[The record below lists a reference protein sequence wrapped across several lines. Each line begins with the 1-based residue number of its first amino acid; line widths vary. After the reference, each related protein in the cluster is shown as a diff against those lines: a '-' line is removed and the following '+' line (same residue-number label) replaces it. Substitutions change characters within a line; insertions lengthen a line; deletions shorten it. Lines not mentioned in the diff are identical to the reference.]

1 MTKIWANENLRPT
14 KIRPFVK
21 FILKFTLLIWFIR
34 EWEKNMILTRR
45 KKTQKKTTLGN
56 DSDDTIT
63 ESVSKLNKI
72 VFYEDTL
79 TVAVANLLF

>member
-1 MTKIWANENLRPT
+1 
-14 KIRPFVK
+14 
-21 FILKFTLLIWFIR
+21 
-34 EWEKNMILTRR
+34 MILTRR

>member
-1 MTKIWANENLRPT
+1 MTKIWVNENLRPT

-34 EWEKNMILTRR
+34 EWKKNMILTRR